1 MLKTSNIPLTLIRC
15 SFENKYLSKDL
26 LFLFNEI
33 GIEKPQ
39 IKNPWNTLFP
49 ESIDYPA
56 ELFCFN
62 VNVTTISSLK
72 EQHGRWGDIM
82 LKKL

>member
-1 MLKTSNIPLTLIRC
+1 MSVLVKYW
-15 SFENKYLSKDL
+15 YLSKDL
-26 LFLFNEI
+26 FFLFNEI

-39 IKNPWNTLFP
+39 IKNPEIRFVGAW
-49 ESIDYPA
+49 SGSVDYPA

-62 VNVTTISSLK
+62 VNDTTISSLK